1 MATKKKSTAVKQP
14 KVETATE
21 QVGQAVTP
29 PIEVDQIVD
38 HADSKAAA
46 KTVDDKAKA
55 DADAKAVA
63 DAAQEQA
70 EKEAQAKADAQAK
83 SKAAEAKRD
92 ADEKAEAAAKAKA
105 DKEAKAQADAEA
117 KANKVPA
124 MRTRTA
130 KGQPRYFRGGQQ
142 HSKEWT
148 EFAGERFTVEQ
159 AEKVMNDPHLRV
171 ELLD

>member
-29 PIEVDQIVD
+29 PLVVD
-38 HADSKAAA
+38 HADSQAAA
-46 KTVDDKAKA
+46 KTVADKAKA

-63 DAAQEQA
+63 D
-70 EKEAQAKADAQAK
+70 
-83 SKAAEAKRD
+83 
-92 ADEKAEAAAKAKA
+92 AAAKAKA

-117 KANKVPA
+117 KSKAAEAKRDADEKADAAAKANRVPA

-148 EFAGERFTVEQ
+148 EFAAETFTVAQ